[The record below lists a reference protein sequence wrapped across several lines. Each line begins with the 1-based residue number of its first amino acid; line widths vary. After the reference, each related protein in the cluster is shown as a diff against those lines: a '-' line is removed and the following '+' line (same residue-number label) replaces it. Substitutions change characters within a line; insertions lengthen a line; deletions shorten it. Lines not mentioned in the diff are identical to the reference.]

1 MAVFCT
7 WLWKAFT
14 QHQVG
19 NFSHSWCKW
28 NYETAL
34 TMPVYQPLW
43 VGVTQERNLQWV
55 GMVKVVNVLRK
66 TESSPVCNLELN
78 KRTRITVHLSP
89 PWAEITS
96 TMAVCLVKDLKPN
109 LCLWVTERLITELI
123 LHWRVPYFL
132 CSCWLQIPLL
142 SIASWSSTTT
152 GYQGRTS
159 WTELGM
165 SLPRENT
172 NPHTEWVGHMY
183 VCCDIYHH
191 TYCPYYSSGTDVNT
205 NATWHHCKM
214 SCLELR
220 CSAL

>member
-1 MAVFCT
+1 ME
-7 WLWKAFT
+7 LWNSPHNACLSAS
-14 QHQVG
+14 G
-19 NFSHSWCKW
+19 
-28 NYETAL
+28 
-34 TMPVYQPLW
+34 

-109 LCLWVTERLITELI
+109 LCLWVTERLITEFI

-142 SIASWSSTTT
+142 SIRSFVVFNR
-152 GYQGRTS
+152 YRI
-159 WTELGM
+159 
-165 SLPRENT
+165 PRENLLNRT
-172 NPHTEWVGHMY
+172 GDVTPEGKYESPYRVSRTH
-183 VCCDIYHH
+183 VCMLWYIP
-191 TYCPYYSSGTDVNT
+191 PYILPILFKWDG
-205 NATWHHCKM
+205 C
-214 SCLELR
+214 
-220 CSAL
+220 